1 MNENLRNEANAKL
14 PPELGTPEA
23 GVLGFVHLL
32 SYQLEVAEDYLSYW
46 LDAYY
51 QLRLQY
57 ERERREAPD
66 SCFIRREDL
75 EAVMR
80 KLWRETLN
88 KGEREEAAKR
98 LEQRV
103 SAADENKRERH
114 LKDFEPVPPALA
126 SPAAAAFKCEQKAR
140 LEELRKRGVTMGMI
154 AQASD
159 GMVTEGLMLDI
170 LGGRRVAIEDYRLLK
185 KAMDAAAPP
194 EK

>member
-1 MNENLRNEANAKL
+1 MSDAKTNL

-23 GVLGFVHLL
+23 GVLGFLNLL

-57 ERERREAPD
+57 ERERSEAPD
-66 SCFIRREDL
+66 SCFIRRAEL
-75 EAVMR
+75 EEVMR

-88 KGEREEAAKR
+88 KGEHEEAAKR

-103 SAADENKRERH
+103 SAADEKKREMR
-114 LKDFEPVPPALA
+114 LKDFEPVPPAPA
-126 SPAAAAFKCEQKAR
+126 SPAAAAAAFKREQKER

-159 GMVTEGLMLDI
+159 GMITEGLMLDI
-170 LGGRRVAIEDYRLLK
+170 LGGKRVAIEDYRLLK